1 MDSAVPVVDSASSNL
16 LRNVGGLARTAAG
29 SSSSDML
36 SFSPADAP
44 PIGVLSGLV
53 RLLQEQSIVDV
64 AYSYRDQVRL
74 LIPLPL

>member
-1 MDSAVPVVDSASSNL
+1 
-16 LRNVGGLARTAAG
+16 
-29 SSSSDML
+29 ML